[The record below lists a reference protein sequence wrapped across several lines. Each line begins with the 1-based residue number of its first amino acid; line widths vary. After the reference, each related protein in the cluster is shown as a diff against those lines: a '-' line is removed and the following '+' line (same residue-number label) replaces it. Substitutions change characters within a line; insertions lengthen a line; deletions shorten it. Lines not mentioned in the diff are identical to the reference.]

1 MQLLG
6 VIWLDTSTIAV
17 MYLFY
22 NLAKLQSKDIIFEW
36 FSSNNYLY
44 DQRYRPILRAD
55 IRLSVQRGCS

>member
-44 DQRYRPILRAD
+44 DQGYRPILRAD